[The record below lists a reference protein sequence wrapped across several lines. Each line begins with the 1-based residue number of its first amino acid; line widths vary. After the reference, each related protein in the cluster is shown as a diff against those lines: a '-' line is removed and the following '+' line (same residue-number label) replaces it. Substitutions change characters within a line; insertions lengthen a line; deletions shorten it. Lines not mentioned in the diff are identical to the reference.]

1 MQNDELSSIR
11 TLPKLNTLIFS
22 LFKENRCIWKEH
34 VIKNNSLR
42 DSGQETEGM
51 IPVKTKYLYYQ
62 IQMKPT
68 KESAA
73 TN

>member
-1 MQNDELSSIR
+1 M
-11 TLPKLNTLIFS
+11 
-22 LFKENRCIWKEH
+22 
-34 VIKNNSLR
+34 IKNNSLR

>member
-1 MQNDELSSIR
+1 MQNDQLSSIR
-11 TLPKLNTLIFS
+11 TLPKLNALIFS
-22 LFKENRCIWKEH
+22 LFNENRCIWKEQ

-51 IPVKTKYLYYQ
+51 ISVKTKYLYYQ